1 MVHRGKTVSK
11 EKPKD
16 RTKEK
21 ERDDL
26 RADVELSEEDWLDLL
41 KKTKEEVAS
50 VDEADETAVL
60 VMPVTEE
67 EEKRLEKLAR
77 KAIEKLSRRFV
88 WIAKRGRYGF
98 MFVIPTSEIDR
109 EQWGAEWAG
118 FTVDYCREMLLHIVS
133 TRTLVMLDPFNDIR
147 PDRHKAVKIILGVLV
162 KEELGRWID
171 EAEGIIRITWKTD
184 DEWADEIR
192 RWALKTGRTTFTL
205 FKLKEYRKDLAMLPK
220 SELRIILQRLVERN
234 QAKWLDRERE
244 VVEVLI

>member
-1 MVHRGKTVSK
+1 MSK
-11 EKPKD
+11 EKPRERSKP
-16 RTKEK
+16 KEK
-21 ERDDL
+21 DEL
-26 RADVELSEEDWLDLL
+26 RADIELTEEEWLDLL
-41 KKTKEEVAS
+41 KKTREQMAS
-50 VDEADETAVL
+50 VEQEDDAAVF

-67 EEKRLEKLAR
+67 EEKELEELAR
-77 KAIEKLSRRFV
+77 KAIAKLGRRFV

-98 MFVIPTSEIDR
+98 MFVIPTSEADI

-133 TRTLVMLDPFNDIR
+133 TRTLVMLDPFNDLR
-147 PDRHKAVKIILGVLV
+147 PDRIQAVKIILGVLV

-184 DEWADEIR
+184 DEWANEIR
-192 RWALKTGRTTFTL
+192 QWALKTGRTTFTL
-205 FKLKEYRKDLAMLPK
+205 FKLKEYRKDLATLPK
-220 SELRIILQRLVERN
+220 SELRIILECLVSRN

>member
-1 MVHRGKTVSK
+1 MSK
-11 EKPKD
+11 EKVKE
-16 RTKEK
+16 RSKEK
-21 ERDDL
+21 ERDEL
-26 RADVELSEEDWLDLL
+26 RADVELTKEEWLDLL
-41 KKTKEEVAS
+41 KKTREHMVS
-50 VDEADETAVL
+50 IEAEDETAVL

-67 EEKRLEKLAR
+67 EEKQLEELAK
-77 KAIEKLSRRFV
+77 KAIEKLSSRFV

-98 MFVIPTSEIDR
+98 MFVIPTVEADI

-147 PDRHKAVKIILGVLV
+147 PDRHQAVKIILGVLV

-192 RWALKTGRTTFTL
+192 QWALKTGRTTFTL
-205 FKLKEYRKDLAMLPK
+205 FKLKEYRKDLASLPK
-220 SELRIILQRLVERN
+220 SELRIILERLVERK

-244 VVEVLI
+244 VVEVLV

>member
-1 MVHRGKTVSK
+1 MSK
-11 EKPKD
+11 EKAKD
-16 RTKEK
+16 RSKEK
-21 ERDDL
+21 EKEDL
-26 RADVELSEEDWLDLL
+26 RADLELTEEDWLDLL
-41 KKTKEEVAS
+41 RKTKDYVAS
-50 VDEADETAVL
+50 LNEADETAVL

-67 EEKRLEKLAR
+67 DEEKIEELAK
-77 KAIEKLSRRFV
+77 KAVEKLSRRFV

-98 MFVIPTSEIDR
+98 MFVIPTSEEDV

-118 FTVDYCREMLLHIVS
+118 FTVDWCREMLMHIVS
-133 TRTLVMLDPFNDIR
+133 TRTLVMLDPFNEIR

-171 EAEGIIRITWKTD
+171 EAEGIIRVTWKTD

-205 FKLKEYRKDLAMLPK
+205 FKLQEYRKDLASLPK

-234 QAKWLDRERE
+234 QAKWLDRAQE
-244 VVEVLI
+244 VVEIQI